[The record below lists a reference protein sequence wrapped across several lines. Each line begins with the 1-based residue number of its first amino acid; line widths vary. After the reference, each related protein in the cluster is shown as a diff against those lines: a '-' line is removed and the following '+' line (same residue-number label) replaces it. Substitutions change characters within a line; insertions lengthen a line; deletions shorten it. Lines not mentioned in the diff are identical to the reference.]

1 MKLKKFLVG
10 VLLVSLGIVFGVVLV
25 SNFGNVKISSAETTI
40 GAPNPPQI
48 SSKVDNFS
56 APFVEVA
63 EKVTPSIVQ
72 ITVISERRVSPDAEF
87 WFFPFR
93 DFDRRQR
100 GSGSGVII
108 SEDGYILTNNHVV
121 ENATKLQVQLF
132 DKRILEATI
141 IGTDPTTD
149 LAVIKVDAK
158 GLPAAYLGDSDNI
171 RVGQWV
177 MAIGNPLSLNSTVT
191 AGIISAKGRSIGIIG
206 RNTEN
211 RSYAIEN
218 FIQTDAAINPGNSGG
233 ALVDLT
239 GAVIGIN
246 TAIATGGTGNFIG
259 YGFAIPINLAKTVAK
274 EIIEKGRVERG
285 FIGVQISEVD
295 AATAKAVGLDKP
307 KGVIIQSVVP
317 DGAAAEAGIQEG
329 DIILSVDGRET
340 NQPNQLQSYIATKTA
355 GSEVTLQI
363 YRDKKIIEKKV
374 KLKPRTVAESSSSRT
389 RDLDNRSKQRKI
401 NTYTFENLGMT
412 VKDMS
417 NEEKEI
423 YGIKKGILITEVRNF
438 SPAED
443 QGLFAGLA
451 IEEVDRN
458 PIDST
463 DDFKKII
470 DDKQGSAVLLKVVDR
485 QKSSRYLG
493 LEIPKR

>member
-1 MKLKKFLVG
+1 MKLKNFFVAFSLIA
-10 VLLVSLGIVFGVVLV
+10 LGIVFGIVLV
-25 SNFGNVKISSAETTI
+25 SSFGNVKLTSAETIVGT
-40 GAPNPPQI
+40 PNPPLI
-48 SSKVDNFS
+48 SSKSDDFS
-56 APFVEVA
+56 SPFIEVA

-72 ITVISERRVSPDAEF
+72 ITVVSERKISPQEDF

-93 DFDRRQR
+93 EFDRRQR

-121 ENATKLQVQLF
+121 ENATKLQVQMH
-132 DKRILEATI
+132 DKRIFEASI
-141 IGTDPTTD
+141 VGTDPTTD

-158 GLPAAYLGDSDNI
+158 NLPAAYLGDSDEI
-171 RVGQWV
+171 KVGQWV

-233 ALVDLT
+233 ALVDLK

-274 EIIEKGRVERG
+274 EIIEKGKVERG
-285 FIGVQISEVD
+285 FIGVQISEVN

-307 KGVIIQSVVP
+307 KGVIVQSVVS

-329 DIILSVDGRET
+329 DIILSIDGREV

-355 GSEVTLQI
+355 GTTVNLSI
-363 YRDKKIIEKKV
+363 YRDRKIIEKKV
-374 KLKPRTVAESSSSRT
+374 KLKPRTVSETSSRA
-389 RDLDNRSKQRKI
+389 SKKEEKSNTKKI
-401 NTYTFENLGMT
+401 STYTFENLGLT
-412 VKDMS
+412 VKDMTS
-417 NEEKEI
+417 EEKEA
-423 YGIKKGILITEVRNF
+423 YGIKKGILITNVKSF

-443 QGLFAGLA
+443 QGLFSGLA

-458 PIDST
+458 QIDST
-463 DDFKKII
+463 DEFKKII
-470 DDKQGSAVLLKVVDR
+470 EDKTGSAVLLKVVDK
-485 QKSSRYLG
+485 QKNSRYLG
-493 LEIPKR
+493 LEIPKK